1 MSEQRNTELGD
12 FLRSRRAA
20 LTPAELDIPTYGT
33 IRRVPGLRREEVA
46 LLAGM
51 SVNYYARIEQGESH
65 QISESVMEAI
75 ANALRLKDNERLH
88 LLRLALPGQFAHRD
102 PGPEKIRDS
111 LLALVGS
118 NSEQAALIVG
128 RHMDLL
134 GANRLG
140 YALFGLT
147 QGQRA
152 NLAKQVILEPAMR
165 DLMVNWADQV
175 RNVAAYLRM
184 ATADLSDDTQ
194 LAELIGELSIKSSE
208 FARFWAAHP
217 VSKCTHG
224 VYEIDHPMVGRLTLN
239 EEPLELGENSGQRV
253 IFLGAAHGS
262 DSAQRLRLL
271 DSLIS

>member
-20 LTPAELDIPTYGT
+20 LAPAESGVPIYGT
-33 IRRVPGLRREEVA
+33 VRRVPGLRREEVA
-46 LLAGM
+46 LLAGV

-65 QISESVMEAI
+65 QMSESVVEAI
-75 ANALRLKDNERLH
+75 ANALRLDDNERLH
-88 LLRLALPGQFAHRD
+88 LLRLAWPGQRAQRD

-111 LLALVGS
+111 LLALVES

-128 RHMDLL
+128 RYMDLL

-147 QGQRA
+147 QGQRP
-152 NLAKQVILEPAMR
+152 NLAKQVVLEPAMR

-184 ATADLSDDTQ
+184 ATGDLSDDTQ

-208 FARFWAAHP
+208 FARFWAVHP
-217 VSKCTHG
+217 VSQCTNG
-224 VYEIDHPMVGRLTLN
+224 VYELDHPMVGRLTLN
-239 EEPLELGENSGQRV
+239 EETLGLGENSGQRI

-271 DSLIS
+271 DSLIP

>member
-1 MSEQRNTELGD
+1 M
-12 FLRSRRAA
+12 
-20 LTPAELDIPTYGT
+20 
-33 IRRVPGLRREEVA
+33 
-46 LLAGM
+46 
-51 SVNYYARIEQGESH
+51 
-65 QISESVMEAI
+65 
-75 ANALRLKDNERLH
+75 
-88 LLRLALPGQFAHRD
+88 
-102 PGPEKIRDS
+102 
-111 LLALVGS
+111 LALVGS